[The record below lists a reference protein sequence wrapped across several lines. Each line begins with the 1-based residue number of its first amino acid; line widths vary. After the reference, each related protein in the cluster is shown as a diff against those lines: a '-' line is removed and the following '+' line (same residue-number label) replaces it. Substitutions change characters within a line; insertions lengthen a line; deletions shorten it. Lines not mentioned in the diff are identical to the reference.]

1 MTAAR
6 RGFPTTPRTVE
17 GLSAKS
23 PHHSPS
29 CGRWAA
35 ARDERTRDD
44 VCERLDGV
52 DELLRMSLDESFALE
67 GRIVQVMR
75 SAIQES
81 ITQLNA
87 LGGVE

>member
-1 MTAAR
+1 M
-6 RGFPTTPRTVE
+6 
-17 GLSAKS
+17 
-23 PHHSPS
+23 HI
-29 CGRWAA
+29 
-35 ARDERTRDD
+35 DERTRDD

-52 DELLRMSLDESFALE
+52 DELLRMSLDEDLALE

-87 LGGVE
+87 LDGVE